1 MEIIAGNHDEAV
13 MSLVNNTPYPEDLKD
28 KFYEHHQWIESH
40 MDEDYYDQ
48 LNLLPRYIEKT
59 ICGKKLLFIHYEIE
73 NQKLETGIEGQPFS
87 PITENSKENII
98 ELFKDKDAD
107 LIAFG
112 HNHQM
117 HLYDDNKTIY
127 FNPGAVGLNNGANA
141 VYGIV
146 TINDNEFSIERIK
159 LPYDNEEYLQ
169 GFDEKQVPAKQLIFE
184 HFL

>member
-1 MEIIAGNHDEAV
+1 MKD
-13 MSLVNNTPYPEDLKD
+13 SRLVQLLKIV
-28 KFYEHHQWIESH
+28 KKIL
-40 MDEDYYDQ
+40 
-48 LNLLPRYIEKT
+48 LNY
-59 ICGKKLLFIHYEIE
+59 
-73 NQKLETGIEGQPFS
+73 
-87 PITENSKENII
+87 
-98 ELFKDKDAD
+98 FKDKDAD

-159 LPYDNEEYLQ
+159 LPYDN
-169 GFDEKQVPAKQLIFE
+169 GIFTRVR
-184 HFL
+184 

>member
-1 MEIIAGNHDEAV
+1 MKIT
-13 MSLVNNTPYPEDLKD
+13 MTSL
-28 KFYEHHQWIESH
+28 I
-40 MDEDYYDQ
+40 YYLDISKNY
-48 LNLLPRYIEKT
+48 LW
-59 ICGKKLLFIHYEIE
+59 KKLLFIHYEIE

-169 GFDEKQVPAKQLIFE
+169 GFDENTSASKQLILNIFISCKNRG
-184 HFL
+184 

>member
-1 MEIIAGNHDEAV
+1 M
-13 MSLVNNTPYPEDLKD
+13 
-28 KFYEHHQWIESH
+28 
-40 MDEDYYDQ
+40 
-48 LNLLPRYIEKT
+48 
-59 ICGKKLLFIHYEIE
+59 
-73 NQKLETGIEGQPFS
+73 ETGIEGQPFS

-127 FNPGAVGLNNGANA
+127 FNPGAGLNNGANA

-169 GFDEKQVPAKQLIFE
+169 GVR
-184 HFL
+184 

>member
-1 MEIIAGNHDEAV
+1 ME
-13 MSLVNNTPYPEDLKD
+13 
-28 KFYEHHQWIESH
+28 
-40 MDEDYYDQ
+40 
-48 LNLLPRYIEKT
+48 
-59 ICGKKLLFIHYEIE
+59 KLLFIHYEIE

-127 FNPGAVGLNNGANA
+127 FNPGAEV
-141 VYGIV
+141 
-146 TINDNEFSIERIK
+146 
-159 LPYDNEEYLQ
+159 
-169 GFDEKQVPAKQLIFE
+169 
-184 HFL
+184 

>member
-1 MEIIAGNHDEAV
+1 M
-13 MSLVNNTPYPEDLKD
+13 
-28 KFYEHHQWIESH
+28 
-40 MDEDYYDQ
+40 
-48 LNLLPRYIEKT
+48 
-59 ICGKKLLFIHYEIE
+59 
-73 NQKLETGIEGQPFS
+73 ETGIEGQPFS

-169 GFDEKQVPAKQLIFE
+169 GFDENKCQRSNSFLNIFISCKNRVRQNSIRIQR
-184 HFL
+184 LTPD

>member
-1 MEIIAGNHDEAV
+1 MKLRIKNWR
-13 MSLVNNTPYPEDLKD
+13 LVLKD
-28 KFYEHHQWIESH
+28 
-40 MDEDYYDQ
+40 DRLVQ
-48 LNLLPRYIEKT
+48 LLKIVKKILLNYLKIK
-59 ICGKKLLFIHYEIE
+59 IF
-73 NQKLETGIEGQPFS
+73 
-87 PITENSKENII
+87 
-98 ELFKDKDAD
+98 D

-169 GFDEKQVPAKQLIFE
+169 GFDEKQVRPKQLILNIFISCKNRG
-184 HFL
+184 

>member
-1 MEIIAGNHDEAV
+1 M
-13 MSLVNNTPYPEDLKD
+13 
-28 KFYEHHQWIESH
+28 
-40 MDEDYYDQ
+40 
-48 LNLLPRYIEKT
+48 
-59 ICGKKLLFIHYEIE
+59 
-73 NQKLETGIEGQPFS
+73 
-87 PITENSKENII
+87 
-98 ELFKDKDAD
+98 
-107 LIAFG
+107 IAFG

-169 GFDEKQVPAKQLIFE
+169 GSMKTSAIEATHFE
-184 HFL
+184 HFYKL